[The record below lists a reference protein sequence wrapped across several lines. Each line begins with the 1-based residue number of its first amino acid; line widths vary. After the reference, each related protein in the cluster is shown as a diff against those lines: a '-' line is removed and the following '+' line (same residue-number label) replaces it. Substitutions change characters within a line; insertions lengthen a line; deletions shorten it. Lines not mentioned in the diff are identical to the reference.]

1 MKVAALI
8 VGEPRGPELW
18 TLRKISSVRCEAHVV
33 QALHKSVAPKWKL
46 LRSRIRELGFF
57 ATASRWLGKRLIG
70 AREEERAE
78 QVLDE
83 LFDVQS
89 LREWWAQCGLAPVRV
104 PQLNHPDC
112 KAAIEKI
119 APDVIVR
126 VSGGILKP
134 HIFSQAKLA
143 ALNIHHGRAPLIRG
157 VSSTP
162 WGIIENRPE
171 WIGATIHLIDKGIDT
186 GAVLWRG
193 APQLTPGD
201 TDVTLHFRIHLE
213 AVDALVRILE
223 EYAATGSARAR
234 VAATHEASTYRS
246 AFGLGAW
253 TKFLLLRRGRSS
265 RVLLERAIEC

>member
-18 TLRKISSVRCEAHVV
+18 TLRKISSVPCELHVV
-33 QALHKSVAPKWKL
+33 QARRKSTVSRLKL
-46 LRSRIRELGFF
+46 LRSRIREFGFF
-57 ATASRWLGKRLIG
+57 PTVSRWLGKRLIG
-70 AREEERAE
+70 AREEDRAARL
-78 QVLDE
+78 LDE
-83 LFDVQS
+83 LLDVRD
-89 LREWWAQCGLAPVRV
+89 LREWWMRCGIAPMKA
-104 PQLNHPDC
+104 PQLNHPEC
-112 KAAIEKI
+112 KAALEKI

-157 VSSTP
+157 VSSIP
-162 WGIIENRPE
+162 WGMIENRPE
-171 WIGATIHLIDKGIDT
+171 WIGATIHLIDQGIDT

-213 AVDALVRILE
+213 AVDALVRILSA
-223 EYAATGSARAR
+223 YARTGTAEPCAPP
-234 VAATHEASTYRS
+234 VAEASTYRS

-253 TKFLLLRRGRSS
+253 ARFLFLDRGRRA
-265 RVLLERAIEC
+265 RVLIERAIEC

>member
-8 VGEPRGPELW
+8 VGAPRGPELW
-18 TLRKISSVRCEAHVV
+18 TLRKISSVRCELHVV
-33 QALHKSVAPKWKL
+33 QALLKSVVPKRIL
-46 LRSRIRELGFF
+46 LHRRIREFGLF

-70 AREEERAE
+70 AREEKRAE
-78 QVLDE
+78 RILDE
-83 LFDVQS
+83 LFDVRS
-89 LREWWAQCGLAPVRV
+89 LGEWWARCGLAPVKV
-104 PQLNHPDC
+104 PQLNHPDS
-112 KAAIEKI
+112 KAALEKI

-143 ALNIHHGRAPLIRG
+143 ALNIHHGRAPFIRG
-157 VSSTP
+157 VSSIP

-193 APQLTPGD
+193 APQLAPGD
-201 TDVTLHFRIHLE
+201 TDVTLHFRVHLE

-223 EYAATGSARAR
+223 EYAATGSARTS
-234 VAATHEASTYRS
+234 VAAAQEGSTYRS

-253 TKFLLLRRGRSS
+253 TKFLLLGRGRSS
-265 RVLLERAIEC
+265 RALLERAIEC